1 MTLPN
6 ENPKLKSWVS
16 SSVEFRNKCSQHE
29 LSTARVKIGQLLV
42 SAESSPYAPSQPP
55 RVECQTLP
63 SGLESGRQAQPPSL
77 GAYLP
82 PGGCSQLDGS
92 ARFPADVG
100 LPATGARLGLAPP
113 TFTVMPPLLPTT
125 PGPGPRKAWPAS
137 QLGPWGVDRWWGL
150 GRAYLHILSAG
161 KEINTAVTWFSGWT

>member
-6 ENPKLKSWVS
+6 ENPKLKRRVS

-42 SAESSPYAPSQPP
+42 PAESSPHAPSQPP

-92 ARFPADVG
+92 AHPSRCWAASNRS
-100 LPATGARLGLAPP
+100 ATGPGAANIYSHAAPAPHDPRARSPQGLACEP
-113 TFTVMPPLLPTT
+113 TWPSRSGQVMRIRP
-125 PGPGPRKAWPAS
+125 S
-137 QLGPWGVDRWWGL
+137 VF
-150 GRAYLHILSAG
+150 AYPQRREG
-161 KEINTAVTWFSGWT
+161 N